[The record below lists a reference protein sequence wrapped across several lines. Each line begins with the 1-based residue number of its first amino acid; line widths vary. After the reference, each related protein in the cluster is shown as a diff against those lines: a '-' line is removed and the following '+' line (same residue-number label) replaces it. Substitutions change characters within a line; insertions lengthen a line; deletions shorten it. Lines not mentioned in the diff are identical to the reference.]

1 MNIFKSFEK
10 LKTSSEIVISEFEN
24 LRRKDLS
31 DKDLSKVPVDILE
44 KTDFDTTTK
53 WPSKENLPTGFS
65 PEQLLEDAKNPG
77 LGIKKLHE
85 QGITGQG
92 IVVAIIDQTLDI
104 DHEEYKE
111 AIIDYTEYGK
121 AKEES
126 ISMHGPAV
134 ASLLVGKNCG
144 VAPGAKLV
152 YKAVPSGK
160 RDFHFKT
167 KALND
172 IIEKNK
178 NAQPNEKI
186 RIISC
191 SVGYVKE
198 IPEPGLDEWI
208 QTLNKAKESGIFVV
222 DVIGNQ
228 LNISPKGCGKAKDKD
243 NFNNYY
249 PKLNSDGNIKEDEEL
264 KKLYLEKDINKIIKK
279 LRELNLKKL
288 TNINDSILKEK
299 IEERINE
306 LEKTIYIPCDYRTMA
321 SSWKEKEQYM
331 YNGSGG
337 ISWSVPYLAG
347 LFALALQIDPL
358 IDQEKLVSIIKES
371 AIINNQGIKVVNPE
385 GIIDLVR
392 KQKN

>member
-10 LKTSSEIVISEFEN
+10 LKTPSEIVISEFED

-31 DKDLSKVPVDILE
+31 DKNLSKVPVDILE

-53 WPSKENLPTGFS
+53 WPSKENLPTDFS
-65 PEQLLEDAKNPG
+65 PKQLLEEAKNPG
-77 LGIKKLHE
+77 LGIKKLHG

-104 DHEEYKE
+104 DHEEYKD

-121 AKEES
+121 ATEES

-178 NAQPNEKI
+178 NSQPNEKI

-191 SVGYVKE
+191 SVGYVTE
-198 IPEPGLDEWI
+198 IPEPGLDKWI

-279 LRELNLKKL
+279 LRELTPETFK
-288 TNINDSILKEK
+288 NISDFALKEK
-299 IEERINE
+299 IEKE
-306 LEKTIYIPCDYRTMA
+306 LYIPCDYRTMA
-321 SSWKEKEQYM
+321 SSWKEEGQYM

-337 ISWSVPYLAG
+337 ISWSIPYLAG

-358 IDQEKLVSIIKES
+358 INQEKLVSIIKES